1 MSMGGGRIGGGLRA
15 ARTTAVTSA
24 AGLGRPR
31 RWAAGLAWGL
41 WALAMLGLALNW
53 WQDRL
58 LRQAGRPDLA
68 VWVPGS
74 IVGPLLAV
82 LGAATVGAVLASRR
96 PRHPVGWLL
105 LGFALSQT
113 ASGVISSSVAY
124 GLVARPGALP
134 AAHGLARYY
143 PATGAAALA
152 LLSFV
157 LLLTPTGSLP
167 SARWRWWAV
176 ITAATPVALALVV
189 PVVPGRL
196 DPQLLLTSSPFSD
209 RALGG
214 VLLVATRVALVVTAL
229 AVVVAAG
236 SLVVR
241 FRRAQGVERQ
251 QLRWVALAATL
262 MVLAGPVVLAPVV
275 LESPILV
282 DWVSAVWVAVLP
294 VAVGAAV
301 LRYRLYD
308 LDRIIS
314 RTLAYGLLT
323 LLLGG
328 GYAGAVLGLGQLL
341 GRESPLVVAAATL
354 AVAAVFQPA
363 RRRVQAVVDQ
373 RFNRRRHDTTRIIEA
388 FGVRLRNEVDL
399 DALHTELLAV
409 VDQTM
414 QPTQASLWLRPSG
427 SASQDQRIPGASRAA
442 WQLATPRTVRPALS
456 IGSSLGFS

>member
-1 MSMGGGRIGGGLRA
+1 MFSAVVTSASA
-15 ARTTAVTSA
+15 ARTMAVTSP

-41 WALAMLGLALNW
+41 WAPAMLGLAVVPWL
-53 WQDRL
+53 DRL

-68 VWVPGS
+68 ALVPS
-74 IVGPLLAV
+74 AVVGPVLAV
-82 LGAATVGAVLASRR
+82 LSAATVGAVLASRR

-105 LGFALSQT
+105 LGFALALT
-113 ASGVISSSVAY
+113 AAGVISSYVTY
-124 GLVARPGALP
+124 GLLARPGALP
-134 AAHGLARYY
+134 AAHAVARYY

-152 LLSFV
+152 LLSLV

-167 SARWRWWAV
+167 SPRWRWWAV
-176 ITAATPVALALVV
+176 ITAATPVALVLAV
-189 PVVPGRL
+189 PVAPGRL

-229 AVVVAAG
+229 AVAVAAG
-236 SLVVR
+236 SLVLR

-251 QLRWVALAATL
+251 QLRWVALAAAL
-262 MVLAGPVVLAPVV
+262 MVLAVPVVLAPVA

-282 DWVSAVWVAVLP
+282 NWAPAVWVVVLP
-294 VAVGAAV
+294 VAVGAAI

-328 GYAGAVLGLGQLL
+328 GYAVVVLGLGQLL
-341 GRESPLVVAAATL
+341 GRESPWWW
-354 AVAAVFQPA
+354 P
-363 RRRVQAVVDQ
+363 
-373 RFNRRRHDTTRIIEA
+373 
-388 FGVRLRNEVDL
+388 
-399 DALHTELLAV
+399 
-409 VDQTM
+409 
-414 QPTQASLWLRPSG
+414 PRPW
-427 SASQDQRIPGASRAA
+427 P
-442 WQLATPRTVRPALS
+442 
-456 IGSSLGFS
+456 

>member
-1 MSMGGGRIGGGLRA
+1 M
-15 ARTTAVTSA
+15 TSA
-24 AGLGRPR
+24 AGPGRPR
-31 RWAAGLAWGL
+31 RWPAGLAWVL
-41 WALAMLGLALNW
+41 WALTMLGLAVVPW
-53 WQDRL
+53 MDRL
-58 LRQAGRPDLA
+58 MIRAGRPDLA
-68 VWVPGS
+68 VLVPGS
-74 IVGPLLAV
+74 IVGPVLAV
-82 LGAATVGAVLASRR
+82 LSAATVGAVLASRR

-105 LGFALSQT
+105 LGFALSLT
-113 ASGVISSSVAY
+113 TSGVINSYLIY
-124 GLVARPGALP
+124 GLLARPGALP
-134 AAHGLARYY
+134 AVHLVARYY

-152 LLSFV
+152 LLSLV

-176 ITAATPVALALVV
+176 ITAATPLALVLV
-189 PVVPGRL
+189 VAVVPGRV
-196 DPQLLLTSSPFSD
+196 DTQLLLASSPFSD

-214 VLLVATRVALVVTAL
+214 VVLVATRVALVVTAL
-229 AVVVAAG
+229 AVAVAAG
-236 SLVVR
+236 SLGLR

-251 QLRWVALAATL
+251 QLRWVALAAAL
-262 MVLAGPVVLAPVV
+262 MVLAGPVVLVPVA

-282 DWVSAVWVAVLP
+282 DWASAVWVVVLP

-328 GYAGAVLGLGQLL
+328 GYAVVVLGLGQLL

-363 RRRVQAVVDQ
+363 RRRVQAVVDR
-373 RFNRRRHDTTRIIEA
+373 RFNRRRHDTARIIEG
-388 FGVRLRNEVDL
+388 FGARLRDQVDL
-399 DALHTELLAV
+399 DTLTTDLLAV

-414 QPTQASLWLRPSG
+414 QPTKASLWLRSPPEPPRAL
-427 SASQDQRIPGASRAA
+427 ASP
-442 WQLATPRTVRPALS
+442 
-456 IGSSLGFS
+456 